1 MTQPAG
7 KVYVYGVIAASGE
20 SAPQVEGIQAAPV
33 RLVGPPEL
41 GALVSD
47 LGTDALS
54 APKAVRAH
62 WRVLEEASQ
71 RATVVPARFGM
82 VMEGDDAVVS
92 GLLEAHQEALSA
104 LLRDLADKVQLT
116 VKGTYDEDL
125 MLREIV
131 ESTPPIAE
139 LNTRIRTVSAEAA
152 YYDRIRLG
160 ELVAAEVDRRRVAD
174 TVAAVARLEP
184 LAEAVSE
191 HEVREPSGAYDLAF
205 LVRREAMDDF
215 SHSVGELDREV
226 GDRITLS
233 YIGPA
238 PPYSFAE
245 ANLDEGS
252 PAWA

>member
-1 MTQPAG
+1 VTDPAG
-7 KVYVYGVIAASGE
+7 KVYVYGVIAASGDT
-20 SAPQVEGIQAAPV
+20 APQVEGIEAAPV
-33 RLVGPPEL
+33 RLVGRPEL

-71 RATVVPARFGM
+71 DATIVPVRFGM
-82 VMEGDDAVVS
+82 VMDSEDAVITR
-92 GLLEAHQEALSA
+92 LLEGNQETLSA
-104 LLRDLADKVQLT
+104 LLHDVAGKVQLT
-116 VKGTYDEDL
+116 VKGKYDEDR

-131 ESTPPIAE
+131 QSTPAVAE
-139 LNTRIRTVSAEAA
+139 LNERLRTVSVEAA

-160 ELVAAEVDRRRVAD
+160 ELVAAEVDHRRVAD
-174 TVAAVARLEP
+174 SNAALARLQP
-184 LAEAVSE
+184 LAEAVRE
-191 HEVREPSGAYDLAF
+191 QEVREPSAAYDLAF
-205 LVRREAMDDF
+205 LVRREAIDDF
-215 SHSVGELDREV
+215 SKGVRELDREV
-226 GDRITLS
+226 GDRIELS

>member
-1 MTQPAG
+1 MTNPAG
-7 KVYVYGVIAASGE
+7 KVYVYGVMAASGE
-20 SAPQVEGIQAAPV
+20 TAPQVEGIEAAPV
-33 RLVGPPEL
+33 RLIGRPGL
-41 GALVSD
+41 SALVSD

-71 RATVVPARFGM
+71 EATVVPARFGM
-82 VMEGDDAVVS
+82 VMDSDEDVVAR
-92 GLLEAHQEALSA
+92 LLEANEEALSA
-104 LLRDLADKVQLT
+104 LLHELAGKVQLS
-116 VKGTYDEDL
+116 VKGTYDEER

-131 ESTPPIAE
+131 QSTPAVAE
-139 LNTRIRTVSAEAA
+139 LNERIRAVSAEAA
-152 YYDRIRLG
+152 YFDRIRLG
-160 ELVAAEVDRRRVAD
+160 ELVAAEVDHRRVAD

-184 LAEAVSE
+184 LAEAVRE
-191 HEVREPSGAYDLAF
+191 HEVREPSAAYDLAF
-205 LVRREAMDDF
+205 LVRRESMDDF
-215 SHSVGELDREV
+215 SEGVGELDREV
-226 GDRITLS
+226 GDLIELS

>member
-1 MTQPAG
+1 VTQPAG
-7 KVYVYGVIAASGE
+7 KVYVYGVIAAPGE
-20 SAPQVEGIQAAPV
+20 TAPQVEGIQAAPV
-33 RLVGPPEL
+33 RLVGSREL

-62 WRVLEEASQ
+62 WRVLEEASHD
-71 RATVVPARFGM
+71 ATVVPARFGM
-82 VMEGDDAVVS
+82 IMESDDAVVS
-92 GLLEAHQEALSA
+92 GLLEAHQEALSG
-104 LLRDLADKVQLT
+104 LLHDLADKVQLT
-116 VKGTYDEDL
+116 VKGTYDEDR
-125 MLREIV
+125 MLRKIL

-139 LNTRIRTVSAEAA
+139 LNERIRTVSADAA

-191 HEVREPSGAYDLAF
+191 HEVREPSAAYDLAF

-215 SHSVGELDREV
+215 SNAVGELDREV

-233 YIGPA
+233 YVGPSPA
-238 PPYSFAE
+238 YSFAE

>member
-1 MTQPAG
+1 VTDLAG
-7 KVYVYGVIAASGE
+7 KVYVYGVIAASGDT
-20 SAPQVEGIQAAPV
+20 APQVEGIEAAPV
-33 RLVGPPEL
+33 RLVGRPEL

-71 RATVVPARFGM
+71 DATIVPVRFGM
-82 VMEGDDAVVS
+82 VMESEDAVVAR
-92 GLLEAHQEALSA
+92 LLEANQETLSA
-104 LLRDLADKVQLT
+104 LLHDVAGKVQLT
-116 VKGTYDEDL
+116 VKGKYDEDR

-131 ESTPPIAE
+131 QSTPAVAE
-139 LNTRIRTVSAEAA
+139 LNERLRTVSVEAA

-160 ELVAAEVDRRRVAD
+160 ELVAAEVDHRRVAD

-184 LAEAVSE
+184 LAEAVRE
-191 HEVREPSGAYDLAF
+191 QEVREPNAAYDLAF
-205 LVRREAMDDF
+205 RVRRERIDDF
-215 SHSVGELDREV
+215 SKGVRELDRDV
-226 GDRITLS
+226 GDLIELS
-233 YIGPA
+233 YVGPSPA
-238 PPYSFAE
+238 YSFAE

>member
-1 MTQPAG
+1 MNDPAG

-20 SAPQVEGIQAAPV
+20 TTLQVEGIQAAPV

-47 LGTDALS
+47 LDTDALS

-62 WRVLEEASQ
+62 WRVLEEASHD
-71 RATVVPARFGM
+71 ATVVPARFGM
-82 VMEGDDAVVS
+82 VMDSDEAVVTR
-92 GLLEAHQEALSA
+92 LLDANEEALSA
-104 LLRDLADKVQLT
+104 LLDDLAGKVQLT
-116 VKGTYDEDL
+116 LKGQYDEER

-131 ESTPPIAE
+131 ESTPAVAE
-139 LNTRIRTVSAEAA
+139 LNERIRTVSVEAA

-160 ELVAAEVDRRRVAD
+160 ELVAEQVDRRRVAD

-184 LAEAVSE
+184 LADAVRE
-191 HEVREPSGAYDLAF
+191 QEVRQPSAAYDLAF
-205 LVRREAMDDF
+205 LVRRETMDDF
-215 SHSVGELDREV
+215 TKAVGELDREV
-226 GDRITLS
+226 GDRIVLS
-233 YIGPA
+233 YVGPT

-245 ANLDEGS
+245 ANLDAGS

>member
-20 SAPQVEGIQAAPV
+20 TTPQVEGIQAAPV

-47 LGTDALS
+47 LGTDALP

-71 RATVVPARFGM
+71 DATVVPARFGM
-82 VMEGDDAVVS
+82 VMESDDAVVTR
-92 GLLEAHQEALSA
+92 LLEAHQETLSA
-104 LLRDLADKVQLT
+104 LLHDLADKVQLT
-116 VKGTYDEDL
+116 VKGTYNEEL

-131 ESTPPIAE
+131 ESTPAIAE
-139 LNTRIRTVSAEAA
+139 LNERIRTVSVEAA

-160 ELVAAEVDRRRVAD
+160 ELVAAEVDHHRVAD

-184 LAEAVSE
+184 LAEAVCE
-191 HEVREPSGAYDLAF
+191 HEVRQPSAAYDLAF

-215 SHSVGELDREV
+215 SNAVGELDREV

-233 YIGPA
+233 YVGPSPA
-238 PPYSFAE
+238 YSFAE

>member
-1 MTQPAG
+1 VTQPAG

-20 SAPQVEGIQAAPV
+20 TAPQVEGIQAAPV

-47 LGTDALS
+47 LGTDALP

-71 RATVVPARFGM
+71 DATVVPARFGM
-82 VMEGDDAVVS
+82 VMESDDAVVT
-92 GLLEAHQEALSA
+92 GLLEAHHETLSA
-104 LLRDLADKVQLT
+104 LLHDLADKVQLT
-116 VKGTYDEDL
+116 VKGTYDEEL

-131 ESTPPIAE
+131 QSTPAVAE
-139 LNTRIRTVSAEAA
+139 LNERLRTVSVEAA

-160 ELVAAEVDRRRVAD
+160 ELVAAEVDHHRVAD

-184 LAEAVSE
+184 LAEAVCE
-191 HEVREPSGAYDLAF
+191 HEVRQPSAAYDLAF

-215 SHSVGELDREV
+215 TEGVGALDREV
-226 GDRITLS
+226 GDRIELS
-233 YIGPA
+233 YVGPSPA
-238 PPYSFAE
+238 YSFAE

>member
-1 MTQPAG
+1 MTGPAG
-7 KVYVYGVIAASGE
+7 KVYVYGVIAASVE
-20 SAPQVEGIQAAPV
+20 TAPQVEGIEAAPV
-33 RLVGPPEL
+33 RLVGRPEL

-47 LGTDALS
+47 LDTDALS

-71 RATVVPARFGM
+71 DATVVPARFGM
-82 VMEGDDAVVS
+82 VMESDDAVVTR
-92 GLLEAHQEALSA
+92 LLEAHHNALSA
-104 LLRDLADKVQLT
+104 LLHELAGKVQLS
-116 VKGTYDEDL
+116 VKGTYDEDR

-131 ESTPPIAE
+131 RSTPAVAE
-139 LNTRIRTVSAEAA
+139 LNERIRTVGAEAA

-160 ELVAAEVDRRRVAD
+160 ELVAKEVDHRRVAD

-184 LAEAVSE
+184 LAEAVRE
-191 HEVREPSGAYDLAF
+191 HEVRQPSAAYDLAF

-215 SHSVGELDREV
+215 TKGVAELDREV
-226 GDRITLS
+226 GDRIELS
-233 YIGPA
+233 YIGPS

-245 ANLDEGS
+245 ANLEEGS